1 MLINTISWPV
11 FVSTA
16 VCSSA
21 QSSDVVRL
29 ALVHRATQ
37 PGGGD
42 AFAAAASAGEADGAG
57 VACAG
62 GAALL
67 ALGACWAWI
76 GPESP
81 NINAT
86 AIANFTEMFTA
97 PAPK

>member
-16 VCSSA
+16 VCSITH
-21 QSSDVVRL
+21 SSDVVRL

-37 PGGGD
+37 PGVGD

-62 GAALL
+62 GTALL
-67 ALGACWAWI
+67 ALGACWAWLW
-76 GPESP
+76 PESP
-81 NINAT
+81 NVNAT
-86 AIANFTEMFTA
+86 AIASFTEIFTD